1 MKPLLSLAR
10 SLPLFA
16 LALTTQAHALDNAS
30 LNGWTALYK
39 GVDYTT
45 GFATGVTSPTNSTP
59 RSHAINAMRI
69 DLRDPDIRFF
79 STPGNGSVIGDTN
92 AQTTSDFLEAY
103 DLQVAINANFFSPCC
118 AASPDPKDVLGL
130 AISNGSVVSPSDY
143 NAIPPGGSAYSL
155 ALTAGNEA
163 LIKYF
168 APGADVSMLY
178 TAVSGGP
185 LLLSDGQ
192 ILVAEAPQNSFY
204 DSNPR
209 TAVGLSA
216 DARYLYLLTVDG
228 RQPGYSDGATLYE
241 TAEWLQLIGA
251 TQGLN
256 LDGGGST
263 AMVRADVD
271 GNAVLL
277 NKPSGRV
284 ERYNANN
291 FGLYAAALPAVPEPS
306 AWALMMFGMLVLLA
320 ASRRLHR

>member
-1 MKPLLSLAR
+1 MKFAFR
-10 SLPLFA
+10 TLPF
-16 LALTTQAHALDNAS
+16 LALVLSVPAYALDDARLEN
-30 LNGWTALYK
+30 WTALFK

-45 GFATGVTSPTNSTP
+45 GRAFGVTSPTSSSP

-69 DLRDPDIRFF
+69 DLSDPDIRFF
-79 STPGNGSVIGDTN
+79 ATPDNGSVVGDTN
-92 AQTTSDFLEAY
+92 AQTTSSFLETY

-118 AASPDPKDVLGL
+118 AASPQPKDVLGL
-130 AISNGSVVSPSDY
+130 AVSNGSVVSPSDY
-143 NAIPPGGSAYSL
+143 NAIPPGGNAYSL
-155 ALTAGNEA
+155 GITAGNEA
-163 LIKYF
+163 LIQYF
-168 APGADVSMLY
+168 APGADVSSLY

-185 LLLSDGQ
+185 ILLSDGQ
-192 ILVAEAPQNSFY
+192 IMVAEAPQNSFY
-204 DSNPR
+204 DTNPR

-241 TAEWLQLIGA
+241 TAEWLMLIGA

-263 AMVRADVD
+263 AMARADGY

-277 NKPSGRV
+277 NNPSSGV
-284 ERYNANN
+284 ERYNGNN

-306 AWALMMFGMLVLLA
+306 TWVLMVFGMLVLGA
-320 ASRRLHR
+320 ASYRRA